1 MWVETPFFLWPGLL
15 GLVVLGTL
23 IWAIVSDWFD

>member
-1 MWVETPFFLWPGLL
+1 MGPLQFVFLGLAIVL

-23 IWAIVSDWFD
+23 LSMVVV